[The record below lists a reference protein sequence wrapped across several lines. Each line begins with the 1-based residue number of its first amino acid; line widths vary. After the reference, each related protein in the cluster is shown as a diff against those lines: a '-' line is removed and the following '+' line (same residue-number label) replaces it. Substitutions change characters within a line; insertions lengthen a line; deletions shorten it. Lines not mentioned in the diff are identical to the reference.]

1 MNKVSYCGE
10 SFLTAHEVEAPDTA
24 DVVAE
29 LRDRTRRQTTPLE
42 REYSD
47 ACAAMEYGW
56 DDVYSPLIYAL

>member
-1 MNKVSYCGE
+1 M
-10 SFLTAHEVEAPDTA
+10 
-24 DVVAE
+24 VAQ
-29 LRDRTRRQTTPLE
+29 LRDRTRRQSTPLE